1 MTFSMLASNVFSTS
15 RGGILAVISTQ
26 LHPGEDTFGSS
37 EETPKNRDRFSY
49 SRAYLRPCGIVR
61 GESEFPARERVNHAH
76 FARAGDMSQK
86 KIRAILGV
94 DQSRGASEITIRRQH
109 RPPFPWRQ
117 GGYRHDQAQ
126 GRSRSVPSDVH
137 PTLRFQP
144 RPGRSWR

>member
-76 FARAGDMSQK
+76 FAGAGNIQQK
-86 KIRAILGV
+86 NIRVILGD
-94 DQSRGASEITIRRQH
+94 DQSRGAGKSTTRPH
-109 RPPFPWRQ
+109 HPPPFPWRQ
-117 GGYRHDQAQ
+117 GG
-126 GRSRSVPSDVH
+126 
-137 PTLRFQP
+137 
-144 RPGRSWR
+144 